1 MFEINTNEVGTL
13 AVTNTESTNG
23 LKATIFRIDTPV
35 DVIVSACTQNWGL
48 GDAGRLELIG
58 ALVRH
63 FRANMSFGDV
73 VRSMGY
79 PALVD

>member
-1 MFEINTNEVGTL
+1 MFEISFNTLDNLV
-13 AVTNTESTNG
+13 VTNTKSTNG
-23 LKATIFRIDTPV
+23 FKSGVFSIETTV
-35 DVIVSACTQNWGL
+35 DVIVQSCVGTWSL
-48 GDAGRLELIG
+48 GESERLELIG

-73 VRSMGY
+73 ARSMGY

>member
-23 LKATIFRIDTPV
+23 IRSTIYRIDTPV
-35 DVIVSACTQNWGL
+35 ENIINGSSHNWNL
-48 GDAGRLELIG
+48 TDEQRLELIG

-63 FRANMSFGDV
+63 FRANPSFGDV
-73 VRSMGY
+73 ARSSGY

>member
-23 LKATIFRIDTPV
+23 LKATIFKIDTPV
-35 DVIVSACTQNWGL
+35 DAIITACTQNWTL

-63 FRANMSFGDV
+63 FRANPSFGDV
-73 VRSMGY
+73 ARSAGY